1 MKSENEMEKPL
12 LLGHCL
18 LLFTNIVLVAHD
30 GLWELY
36 AVTWYDSDGI
46 LESESEK

>member
-1 MKSENEMEKPL
+1 ML
-12 LLGHCL
+12 LTL
-18 LLFTNIVLVAHD
+18 LTLLTLFTLFIIFTNIAVVAHD